1 MAREDRNG
9 QRKRRESAT
18 RRVPDLGYYIVVT
31 DAKATE
37 ENYLYGL
44 RDSLPRELQGR
55 IVIKVSRAK
64 TDELVNSCKSQ
75 ASLEPQYGEPWIVF
89 DRDRVTR
96 FDEIIQRARKEGIRV
111 GWSNPCIEIWFD
123 AYFGQ
128 MHGYQESKQCWNRF
142 AETYERITGLEY
154 DKSDEQ
160 IYGILNRY
168 GDEENAINLAEKRL
182 RAHIESGVN
191 KPSEM
196 VPATTL
202 HHLVDEIRK
211 KTNSK

>member
-1 MAREDRNG
+1 MAREDRKG
-9 QRKRRESAT
+9 KRKMREAAT

-31 DAKATE
+31 DAKKTE

-55 IVIKVSRAK
+55 MVIKVLRTK
-64 TDELVNSCKSQ
+64 TDELVDSCKRQ

-96 FDEIIQRARKEGIRV
+96 FDEIIPRARKEGIRV

-154 DKSDEQ
+154 DKSDEH
-160 IYGILNRY
+160 IYEILNRF
-168 GDEENAINLAEKRL
+168 GDEENAISVAEKRL
-182 RAHIESGVN
+182 RAHIESGIK
-191 KPSEM
+191 KPSDM

-202 HHLVDEIRK
+202 HHLVYEIRK
-211 KTNSK
+211 KTEL

>member
-1 MAREDRNG
+1 MAREDRTG
-9 QRKRRESAT
+9 KRKRRESAT

-64 TDELVNSCKSQ
+64 TDELVDSCKSQ

-96 FDEIIQRARKEGIRV
+96 FDEIIQRARKEEIRV

-154 DKSDEQ
+154 DKSDEH
-160 IYGILNRY
+160 IYEILNRY
-168 GDEENAINLAEKRL
+168 GDEKNAISVAEKRL
-182 RAHIESGVN
+182 QAHIESGIK
-191 KPSEM
+191 KPSDM

-202 HHLVDEIRK
+202 HHLVEEIRN
-211 KTNSK
+211 KTEL

>member
-1 MAREDRNG
+1 MAREDRTG
-9 QRKRRESAT
+9 KRKRRESAT

-64 TDELVNSCKSQ
+64 TDELVDSCKSQ
-75 ASLEPQYGEPWIVF
+75 TSLEPQYGEPWIVF

-96 FDEIIQRARKEGIRV
+96 FDEIIKRARKEGIRV

-154 DKSDEQ
+154 DKSDEH
-160 IYGILNRY
+160 IYEILNRF
-168 GDEENAINLAEKRL
+168 GDEENAISVAEKRL
-182 RAHIESGVN
+182 RAHIESGIK
-191 KPSEM
+191 KPSDM
-196 VPATTL
+196 VPSTTL
-202 HHLVDEIRK
+202 HHLVYEIRK
-211 KTNSK
+211 KTEL

>member
-1 MAREDRNG
+1 MAREDRTG
-9 QRKRRESAT
+9 KRKRRDSAT

-55 IVIKVSRAK
+55 MVIKVSRAK
-64 TDELVNSCKSQ
+64 TDELVDSCKSQ

-154 DKSDEQ
+154 DKSDKH
-160 IYGILNRY
+160 IYEILNRF
-168 GDEENAINLAEKRL
+168 GDEENAISVAEKRL
-182 RAHIESGVN
+182 RANIESRIK
-191 KPSEM
+191 KPSDM

-202 HHLVDEIRK
+202 HHLVYEIRK
-211 KTNSK
+211 KTEL